1 MTLAKNHEVKAL
13 STSEARDELEAIV
26 SYFEQPNADL
36 DQLVSQLERATE
48 LAAELDRRITETR
61 LKVEQLTPKLLSIA
75 VDPET
80 GEIVQ

>member
-1 MTLAKNHEVKAL
+1 MTAAKNREVAEL
-13 STSEARDELEAIV
+13 STSQARDELEAIV

-36 DQLVSQLERATE
+36 DQLVAQLERATE

-61 LKVEQLTPKLLSIA
+61 LKVDALTPKLLSIA

-80 GEIVQ
+80 GEIVE